1 MTGTGVGSFDRTIE
15 DTHRWM
21 NDVGEGIG
29 PDRQQQFHALRAVFW
44 TLRDRLTP
52 EEAFHLSSHLPHL
65 LRGIFWEGYD
75 PAGKPEGY
83 RDRAAFVSRVAKAL
97 AGAAPVAAEEATQ
110 AVLRTIARRVPEGE
124 VAHVKRVLPEAVRD
138 LFPDA

>member
-1 MTGTGVGSFDRTIE
+1 MTDTGLENLDRTLE
-15 DTHRWM
+15 ETHRWM

-29 PDRQQQFHALRAVFW
+29 PDPQRQFHALRAVFW
-44 TLRDRLTP
+44 ALRDRLTP
-52 EEAFHLSSHLPHL
+52 DEAFHLSSHLPHL

-75 PAGKPEGY
+75 PSGKPEGY
-83 RDRAAFVSRVAKAL
+83 LDRATFVSRVAKAL

-110 AVLRTIARRVPEGE
+110 AVLRTIVRRVPEAE
-124 VAHVKRVLPEAVRD
+124 VDHVKRVLPEAVCD

>member
-1 MTGTGVGSFDRTIE
+1 MTDTGLENFDRTLE
-15 DTHRWM
+15 ETHRWM

-29 PDRQQQFHALRAVFW
+29 PDRQRQFHALRAVFW

-52 EEAFHLSSHLPHL
+52 DEAFHLSSHLPHL

-83 RDRAAFVSRVAKAL
+83 RDRASFVARVAKAL
-97 AGAAPVAAEEATQ
+97 AGAAPIAPDEATR
-110 AVLRTIARRVPEGE
+110 AVLGAISRRVPEGE
-124 VAHVKRVLPEAVRD
+124 VDHVRRVLPDALGD
-138 LFPDA
+138 LFPDR